1 MIVSSMSYKEMYD
14 NLAKDK
20 DKVEYRKTYYLPKAI
35 KEFKKARKFPAW
47 KWYDYTNPSTGNQ
60 YVVFFYV
67 ENRLQ
72 IEKPICDSFF
82 VYYVNNKRFIIDWV
96 AILIKQTHSHP
107 LEPVREIRAFSSHF
121 FQRYGERFIK
131 NNSLSSNDVACVF
144 FARNPDFIP
153 IEINEEINNNIGNYN
168 DKANR
173 GFRVRDGFCFTMS
186 GVENSD
192 DENRIDAIVTVFTTF
207 VAESSM
213 SEIQRDAIEKEHWKN
228 WLQSMKEFEKEAKD
242 GIISYTLQ

>member
-1 MIVSSMSYKEMYD
+1 MIVPSMTYKEMYD
-14 NLAKDK
+14 DLAKDK
-20 DKVEYRKTYYLPKAI
+20 DKVEYRKEYYLQKAI
-35 KEFKKARKFPAW
+35 KEFKKKRRYPAW
-47 KWYDYTNPSTGNQ
+47 QWYDISIPSTGNQ
-60 YVVFFYV
+60 YIVFYYA
-67 ENRLQ
+67 ENALQ
-72 IEKPICDSFF
+72 VEKPLCDSFF
-82 VYYVNNKRFIIDWV
+82 VYFVNNKRF
-96 AILIKQTHSHP
+96 AIHWGTSIIKQTQNHSM
-107 LEPVREIRAFSSHF
+107 EAVREIRAFTSHF
-121 FQRYGERFIK
+121 FQRYKERLLK
-131 NNSLSSNDVACVF
+131 DETLSSNDVICRF
-144 FARNPDFIP
+144 FSRNRDFMP
-153 IEINEEINNNIGNYN
+153 IGINEKINNNIGNYD

-192 DENRIDAIVTVFTTF
+192 NENRIDAIVTVFTTF

>member
-20 DKVEYRKTYYLPKAI
+20 DKIDYRKDYYLPKAV
-35 KEFKKARKFPAW
+35 KEFKKAKKFPAW
-47 KWYDYTNPSTGNQ
+47 KWYDYKNPSTGNQ

-67 ENRLQ
+67 ENKLQ

-82 VYYVNNKRFIIDWV
+82 VYYVNNKRF
-96 AILIKQTHSHP
+96 AIHWGATIIKQTPNHRM
-107 LEPVREIRAFSSHF
+107 EAVREIRAFSSHF
-121 FQRYGERFIK
+121 FQRYEERFLK
-131 NNSLSSNDVACVF
+131 DHSLSTNDVACRF

-173 GFRVRDGFCFTMS
+173 GFRIRDGFCFTMS
-186 GVENSD
+186 GVEKSV
-192 DENRIDAIVTVFTTF
+192 DEDKIDAIVTVFTTF
-207 VAESSM
+207 VTESTM
-213 SEIQRDAIEKEHWKN
+213 SESQREAIEKGHLKT
-228 WLQSMKEFEKEAKD
+228 WLQSMEDFEKEAKD
-242 GIISYTLQ
+242 GSIEFVLQ